1 MNAPVGRLF
10 PLVHLYFFLNKTK
23 EEMIM
28 RHFSGDL
35 EKQENRRSRQ
45 LSNKKLWNGE
55 LPEFFVV

>member
-28 RHFSGDL
+28 SLGDL
-35 EKQENRRSRQ
+35 EK
-45 LSNKKLWNGE
+45 K
-55 LPEFFVV
+55 F